1 MAGVDCVGGGGA
13 QGQGIVHQRSSRGCL
28 RLLPHHLRP
37 HRPLSERPHLTS
49 ALACTVPCWL
59 PLPQGPPRHS
69 SSSCAST
76 ASGTR
81 VARSPP
87 MPPAAPNTLVT
98 CLVTCLITMRRKGT
112 PLGRESHQAITV
124 KMASRE
130 DDGHLKLGQPVMGP
144 VRARAGAHAAGAAVE
159 FVFPGQQLMDNT

>member
-1 MAGVDCVGGGGA
+1 
-13 QGQGIVHQRSSRGCL
+13 
-28 RLLPHHLRP
+28 
-37 HRPLSERPHLTS
+37 
-49 ALACTVPCWL
+49 
-59 PLPQGPPRHS
+59 
-69 SSSCAST
+69 
-76 ASGTR
+76 
-81 VARSPP
+81 

-130 DDGHLKLGQPVMGP
+130 DDGHLRLGQPVMGP

-159 FVFPGQQLMDNT
+159 FVFPGQQLMRTVLEWGTASYARPPPSLPVGPEAPVDAVAVCPVPPAVPEAPRGPASGGTPAAEPCDAREAKRPRVDP